1 MGELKM
7 YAGQDLD
14 DAYRLMK
21 DYSRRTGEVYF
32 VNLKSCKTL
41 SNSGIRHMQKEF

>member
-1 MGELKM
+1 MEELKM

-21 DYSRRTGEVYF
+21 DYSRRTGKFALLILMIRYYI
-32 VNLKSCKTL
+32 LMIA
-41 SNSGIRHMQKEF
+41 GIQFT